1 MDRKSV
7 MDVLYLDFDGVLH
20 PDAVFRYRN
29 PPAIRLQAP
38 GHELFE
44 SAPLLDQLL
53 APYPDIH
60 IVLSTSWV
68 RELGFDDAREAL
80 SPALQARV
88 VGATFHKR
96 HHDYDTFSRLPR
108 YVQIADDVQRRRPT
122 RWLAID
128 DDLEGWPEHALA
140 RIVPMPPVLGL
151 SSPDAALELERRLAK
166 VFGCADKFLIHPD
179 LARNAK
185 VEWPD
190 ADLDQ

>member
-1 MDRKSV
+1 MDQQSV
-7 MDVLYLDFDGVLH
+7 MHVLYLDFDGVLH

-44 SAPLLDQLL
+44 SAPVLDQLL
-53 APYPDIH
+53 APYPGIR

-68 RELGFDDAREAL
+68 RELGFNEARETL
-80 SPALQARV
+80 PSALQARV
-88 VGATFHKR
+88 VGATFHRR
-96 HHDYDTFSRLPR
+96 HHDYYTFSRLSR
-108 YVQIADDVQRRRPT
+108 YVQIVDDVQRRRPT

-128 DDLEGWPEHALA
+128 DDQEGWPEQALA

-166 VFGCADKFLIHPD
+166 VFGGVEKFLIHPD
-179 LARNAK
+179 LASKAR

-190 ADLDQ
+190 VDLDK